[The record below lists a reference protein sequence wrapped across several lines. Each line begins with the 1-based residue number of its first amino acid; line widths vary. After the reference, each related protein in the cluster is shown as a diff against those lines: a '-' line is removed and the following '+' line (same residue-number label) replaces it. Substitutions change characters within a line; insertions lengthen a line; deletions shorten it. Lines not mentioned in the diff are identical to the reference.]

1 MRLNDIK
8 HHLKEGISP
17 VLYHVTYMG
26 NLRNILKT
34 DKFKLTPDI
43 GTQADQNLGHKTKVY
58 YLSTTRHKLGGYGLS
73 VGNGTTTIVL
83 DGIKLGQRYS
93 GSPVDYWGPEF
104 NAVNPRKAEAEDRIY
119 SNDRYIT
126 NATSYIKEVHM
137 FMDVERPDDRV
148 AVIRN
153 WRGVLMALK
162 KQGIPYW
169 LYDDKQ
175 AYLIQNKAKG
185 ISMPTEPLKVKN
197 KDDLKNYGYQRS
209 RTDYLKPWVEL
220 YHKRSIEELSPRA
233 NDIRKR
239 VIYDYDMRDLLTSLK
254 NDFHNQKGDDT
265 SGVDTI
271 ITLMRREG
279 MRTLDEFIQLIS
291 DKWKALST

>member
-17 VLYHVTYMG
+17 ILYHVTYMG
-26 NLRNILKT
+26 NLLNILET

-43 GTQADQNLGHKTKVY
+43 GTQADQDLGHKSKVY
-58 YLSTTRHKLGGYGLS
+58 YLSTSRHKLGGYGLS
-73 VGNGTTTIVL
+73 VGNGTTSIVL
-83 DGIKLGQRYS
+83 DGVKLGQRYS

-104 NAVNPRKAEAEDRIY
+104 FAVNPRKAEAEDRIY
-119 SNDRYIT
+119 SDERFIP

-137 FMDVERPDDRV
+137 FMDVKRPDDRI
-148 AVIRN
+148 AIIRN

-175 AYLIQNKAKG
+175 AYLIQNKAKA
-185 ISMPTEPLKVKN
+185 IPAPTGQMGVKN
-197 KDDLKNYGYQRS
+197 KDDLKQKQWYRH
-209 RTDYLKPWVEL
+209 RRDWLKPWVEL
-220 YHKRSIEELSPRA
+220 YHKRSVSELSDKA

-239 VIYDYDMRDLLTSLK
+239 IIYDYDAQDMLTGLK
-254 NDFHNQKGDDT
+254 NDFHNQKGDET

-271 ITLMRREG
+271 ITLMRKEG
-279 MRTLDEFIQLIS
+279 QRTLDEFLSSLIQ
-291 DKWKALST
+291 KWKALS

>member
-1 MRLNDIK
+1 MQLNDIK

-26 NLRNILKT
+26 NLRNILET

-58 YLSTTRHKLGGYGLS
+58 YLSTSRHKLGGYGLS
-73 VGNGTTTIVL
+73 VGNGTTSIVL

-104 NAVNPRKAEAEDRIY
+104 FAVNPRKAESEDRIY
-119 SNDRYIT
+119 SDERFIT

-137 FMDVERPDDRV
+137 FMDVKRPDDRI

-153 WRGVLMALK
+153 WRGVLIALK

-175 AYLIQNKAKG
+175 AYLIQNKAKA
-185 ISMPTEPLKVKN
+185 IPAPTAQMGVQN
-197 KDDLKNYGYQRS
+197 KDDLKQKQWYRHRRDWLQ
-209 RTDYLKPWVEL
+209 PWVEL
-220 YHKRSIEELSPRA
+220 YHKRSVSELSSKA

-239 VIYDYDMRDLLTSLK
+239 IIYDYDAQEMLTSLK
-254 NDFHNQKGDDT
+254 NDFHNQKGDET
-265 SGVDTI
+265 SSVDTI
-271 ITLMRREG
+271 ITLMRKEG
-279 MRTLDEFIQLIS
+279 QRTLDEFLSSLIQ
-291 DKWKALST
+291 KWKALS